1 MNKTYY
7 FRVTSKEDE
16 NKWKEFLGRYFPNCF
31 ASEILNKN
39 LLKGQKRRGLH
50 AIGVNIN
57 GYGFV
62 PMMCI
67 CKCKSSLMQVKGFE
81 QFTQTNLYKG
91 IILNKP
97 AKK

>member
-50 AIGVNIN
+50 AIGVNSMDTDLYLWCAFASAN
-57 GYGFV
+57 HHS
-62 PMMCI
+62 
-67 CKCKSSLMQVKGFE
+67 CKLKALNNLPR
-81 QFTQTNLYKG
+81 QTFIRELF
-91 IILNKP
+91 
-97 AKK
+97 